1 MADYPVTRV
10 EECKLLKAFPNVRSE
25 YSGTE
30 CKKLTVTEKEV
41 ANLESLIKV
50 TVRPEDLVAVTVNL
64 VVLAIPG
71 GISLQENP

>member
-25 YSGTE
+25 YPGTE

-50 TVRPEDLVAVTVNL
+50 TVRPEDLNIIVDNIGVT
-64 VVLAIPG
+64 
-71 GISLQENP
+71 